1 MLVSECIQRGKESK
15 SRWERSQLR
24 VDKAMLH
31 LLVSAHSVNVSFLQS
46 TQCYSF
52 CIFMPFVV
60 DFSAYN
66 GPKHTAEVL
75 SSVASRETA
84 VMCLMEKTDVRGI
97 VFRLEC

>member
-52 CIFMPFVV
+52 CIFMPSVV